1 MTITGTEHILFGR
14 IPRRAAQIRPTAP
27 LAFPVKEGQLL
38 QITDVQGKQVADMV
52 AFNRHD
58 IKEFL
63 SPSHTRA
70 INNSLMLIQGM
81 TLYSNRRNPM
91 LVLIEDT
98 VGRHDILFPSCDP
111 RRYLDDYGI
120 EGHPNCRDNFYSVLK
135 EYGVEYD
142 YIPDPVNWFMNVGL
156 KARGEFEI
164 REPLSERNDYV
175 LLKAMMDLIVAV
187 SACPQDQ
194 NACNAFNPT
203 DILIRV
209 YD

>member
-1 MTITGTEHILFGR
+1 MTLTGSQHILFGR

-27 LAFPVKEGQLL
+27 IAFPVKEGQLL

-63 SPSHTRA
+63 STSHTRA
-70 INNSLMLIQGM
+70 INNSLMLVQGM

-120 EGHPNCRDNFYSVLK
+120 EDHPNCRDNFYQVLK

-142 YIPDPVNWFMNVGL
+142 YLPDPVNWFMNVGL

>member
-1 MTITGTEHILFGR
+1 MTITGTDHILFGR

-38 QITDVQGKQVADMV
+38 QITDVQGKQIADMV
-52 AFNRHD
+52 AFNRDD
-58 IKEFL
+58 IREFL
-63 SPSHTRA
+63 STSHTRA
-70 INNSLMLIQGM
+70 INNSLVLVQGM

-120 EGHPNCRDNFYSVLK
+120 ESHPNCRDNFYAVLK